1 MKTSSVKVP
10 ILLLVLLMAAL
21 QASAQVG
28 YSTGMLRGTVL
39 DSQGGIVAGASVK
52 VTNPDTGFTKTVKAD
67 TDGSYQIPE
76 LNAGTYD
83 VEVEATGFA
92 KLIAKR
98 VQLAVGQIVVYDAHL
113 QVGTLNQVVEVASA
127 DLLLIETEQTQQANT
142 INERQVED
150 LPNINRSFTQN
161 VYTVPGV
168 VYSHAPTI
176 QDQNIGTGYLSSGFS
191 VGGSNGRNNLV
202 TIDGGEN
209 DYGSGALRALHV
221 PVDSIQEYQINRN
234 SFQAEFGYTIGSA
247 INMVTKTGTN
257 KFHGSAYTYFHDEA
271 TDSVNYF
278 NKLQNPNANP
288 FEQSVISGGTLG
300 GPIKKD
306 KVFFFT
312 SYEHQKLDQTN
323 INNLRGQTEFQPLSA
338 QTNGF
343 VGTNPVTS
351 QCPGQSTLRVT
362 QFCYLTQLAN
372 SGQPALAGLAQFFM
386 RSPLFSP
393 LGDAANK
400 IPAHPILNALVAPN
414 DGSFDGIVSSL
425 GAERGIPGFNTPRGR
440 YSNWVSRMDFLPS
453 SRDTLF
459 LRFSFFDERDN
470 VTPQP
475 PTSTFDHFRDYTIT
489 TSWTRSFG
497 PGLINVVR
505 FQTVPQ
511 NRSINLTPE
520 NLLGPCGLD
529 KSTGNL
535 TGGCASEIDIG
546 NQIVLGSPF
555 PFPYD
560 ADWKRFQFDDAF
572 SWSKGSHSFKFG
584 GSYRPNYYS
593 VNEQLWFGGTW
604 QFPDG
609 AIPIIALAPSAPN
622 SCGAGVT
629 CQQSLAGFNLAAG
642 YPATGP
648 TSTNLTGA
656 QEFVAGLP
664 IVLLQANPS
673 SNSLW
678 TGWDHTLGLY
688 AEDSWK
694 VSPKVSLTYGVRVDY
709 DRPPSP
715 VPHSIYGSPRLGIAW
730 NPTGDGKTVIRA
742 GGGFFVAPVLFLTPF
757 YINVLGNSGS
767 FINQGGLSAAFPP
780 GFPGTP
786 SPALCTMPNCPPAIF
801 LAWGVQA
808 AGGTP
813 ANPNPALTAGELA
826 FAGAGAILNPFGPT
840 GVGSVIYTLQPNF
853 KPAYSVQA
861 SLSVARELA
870 RNLSLEIGYN
880 MYRSVHI
887 VQNAEANY
895 VRNTTVPVDP
905 FVGPFYMAKPGVTT
919 NQLGASE
926 LNLFI
931 FQNNVASSEGSGIY
945 HGMTVSLTKKY
956 GYGLQFQANYTYSR
970 AIDNSTDYSS
980 LSTPFR
986 PDLLSQDRSVSL
998 FNITHSFVA
1007 NAVYDTPFKAGN
1019 GSLLSALFADVSIS
1033 PIVTAHSGFPFSLLV
1048 PGLGGA
1054 AGNGA
1059 GGHTS
1064 QARPYHEPRN
1074 TAIGPDFAAWDMR
1087 ASKAFYIRRD
1097 SGVRLS
1103 LVAQAT
1109 NLLNRNN
1116 FAAVNNNFPA
1126 DPNFALPGGGTLLNG
1141 PYRVR
1146 GFAPTSPAQLST
1158 PLSFTKAY
1166 PPRQASFA
1174 LQFAF

>member
-1 MKTSSVKVP
+1 MKTSSFRAP
-10 ILLLVLLMAAL
+10 ILLMVLLLAAL
-21 QASAQVG
+21 QAHAQVG

-39 DSQGGIVAGASVK
+39 DSQGKIVPGASVT
-52 VTNPDTGFTKTVKAD
+52 VTNPATGSTKIAKAD
-67 TDGSYQIPE
+67 TDGSYRIPE
-76 LNAGTYD
+76 LNPGSYD
-83 VEVEATGFA
+83 IAVEAEGFA
-92 KLIAKR
+92 KLVAKG
-98 VQLAVGQIVVYDAHL
+98 VQVAVGQIVVYDAHL
-113 QVGTLNQVVEVASA
+113 QVGSLSQVVEVAAA
-127 DLLLIETEQTQQANT
+127 DVLLIETEQTQQANT

-168 VYSHAPTI
+168 SYSHAPTI

-209 DYGSGALRALHV
+209 DYGSGALRVTHV

-247 INMVTKTGTN
+247 INMVTKAGTN
-257 KFHGSAYTYFHDEA
+257 KFHGSAYTYFHDEV
-271 TDSVNYF
+271 TDAVNYF
-278 NKLQNPNANP
+278 NKLQNPNATP
-288 FEQSVISGGTLG
+288 YEQSVISGVTLG

-306 KVFFFT
+306 KIFFFT

-323 INNLRGQTEFQPLSA
+323 FNNLAGQTEFQPLSA
-338 QTNGF
+338 QANGF

-351 QCPGQSTLRVT
+351 QCPNQSSGRVT
-362 QFCYLTQLAN
+362 QLCYLTQLAN
-372 SGQPALAGLAQFFM
+372 APNPFLAGTAQFFLG
-386 RSPLFSP
+386 STFFSP
-393 LGDAANK
+393 LGDPANK
-400 IPAHPILNALVAPN
+400 IPAHPILSALVAPN
-414 DGSFDGIVSSL
+414 DGAFDGIVSSL

-440 YSNWVSRMDFLPS
+440 YNNWVSRMDFLPS
-453 SRDTLF
+453 SRDSIF
-459 LRFSFFDERDN
+459 LRFSFLDENDN
-470 VTPQP
+470 VAPQP

-489 TSWTRSFG
+489 SSWTHSFS
-497 PGLINVVR
+497 PAIVNIVR
-505 FQTVPQ
+505 FQFVPQ
-511 NRSINLTPE
+511 NIALNQTPE
-520 NLLGPCGLD
+520 NLKGPCGLD
-529 KSTGNL
+529 KSSGNL

-546 NQIVLGSPF
+546 NQIVLGNPF
-555 PFPYD
+555 AFPYD
-560 ADWKRFQFDDAF
+560 ADWKRLQFDDTI
-572 SWSKGSHSFKFG
+572 SWTKGAHSFKFG

-609 AIPIIALAPSAPN
+609 AIPTIALFPSAPN
-622 SCGAGVT
+622 SCGPGVT
-629 CQQSLAGFNLAAG
+629 CQQAVAGFNFAAG
-642 YPATGP
+642 YPLTGP

-664 IVLLQANPS
+664 IVLLEANPS

-678 TGWDHTLGLY
+678 KGWDHTLGLY

-694 VSPKVSLTYGVRVDY
+694 VSQKVTLTYGVRLDY
-709 DRPPSP
+709 DHPPSP
-715 VPHSIYGSPRLGIAW
+715 VPHTVHGSPRLGIAW
-730 NPTGDGKTVIRA
+730 NPMGDGKTVIRA
-742 GGGFFVAPVLFLTPF
+742 GGGVFFSPVLFLTPF
-757 YINVLGNSGS
+757 YINLLGNSGN
-767 FINQGGLSAAFPP
+767 FINQGGLSAAFPAN
-780 GFPGTP
+780 FPAAPLIP
-786 SPALCTMPNCPPAIF
+786 SCSGVPAIF
-801 LAWGVQA
+801 CAWGVQA
-808 AGGTP
+808 AGATP
-813 ANPNPALTAGELA
+813 TNPNPALTPGELGL
-826 FAGAGAILNPFGPT
+826 AGAGAILNPFGPT

-853 KPAYSVQA
+853 KPEYSVQA

-870 RNLSLEIGYN
+870 RNLSLEVGYN

-895 VRNTTVPVDP
+895 VRNTAIPVDP
-905 FVGPFYMAKPGVTT
+905 FVGPFYMPRAGVTT
-919 NQLGASE
+919 NQQGASE
-926 LNLFI
+926 LNALI

-945 HGMTVSLTKKY
+945 HGLTASLTKKY
-956 GYGLQFQANYTYSR
+956 GHGLQFQANYTYSR

-986 PDLLSQDRSVSL
+986 PDLLTQERSVSL

-1007 NAVYDTPFKAGN
+1007 NAVYDTPFKAGHGN
-1019 GSLLSALFADVSIS
+1019 LLATFFADVSIS
-1033 PIVTAHSGFPFSLLV
+1033 PIVTAHSGFPFTLLV

-1064 QARPYHEPRN
+1064 EARPFHEARN

-1087 ASKAFYIRRD
+1087 VSKAFYIRRD
-1097 SGVRLS
+1097 SGVRLN

-1109 NLLNRNN
+1109 NLINRNN

-1126 DPNFALPGGGTLLNG
+1126 DPSFALPNGGTLLNG
-1141 PYRVR
+1141 PYHVR
-1146 GFAPTSPAQLST
+1146 GFAPTSPAELST
-1158 PLSFTKAY
+1158 PLAFTKAY
-1166 PPRQASFA
+1166 PPRQVSFA
-1174 LQFAF
+1174 LQLAF